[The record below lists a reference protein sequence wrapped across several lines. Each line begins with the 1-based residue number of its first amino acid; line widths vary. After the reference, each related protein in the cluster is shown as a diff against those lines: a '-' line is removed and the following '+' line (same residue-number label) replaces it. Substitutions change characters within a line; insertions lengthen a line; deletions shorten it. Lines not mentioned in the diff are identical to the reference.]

1 MPLWKWN
8 SVYVLTCLHTLRC
21 VSVAYRS
28 EMSYQ
33 HMMNMI
39 SSPCNPC
46 SPANHHSWWCCRTE
60 EFFLYEAWCSSLL
73 AFSDWRD
80 LACDKGFLQQDTM
93 KSLLIRRLSLASFTN
108 LCTNLESPT
117 WTSGPRKTA
126 QCVLRH
132 AVEVYRAILKICN
145 FIIFQNY
152 RGKVEIITEALKNSK
167 G

>member
-1 MPLWKWN
+1 MKFSLWPHMFAHTNWDVILLLIGQKWAT
-8 SVYVLTCLHTLRC
+8 STWWTW
-21 VSVAYRS
+21 
-28 EMSYQ
+28 
-33 HMMNMI
+33 I
-39 SSPCNPC
+39 SSLCNSC
-46 SPANHHSWWCCRTE
+46 SPANHHSCWCCRTE
-60 EFFLYEAWCSSLL
+60 EFFLYEACCSSLL

-93 KSLLIRRLSLASFTN
+93 KSLLIRRLSLASFSN